1 MVTTPGEEHPDGGDR
16 RLVPLLV
23 LTAAAGF
30 TAAYPRGRA
39 RLDASSNPV
48 NGLIKPVGK
57 SSSAGFDEGGG
68 GGAST
73 TSNTQQGVLGVLYP
87 ELSPDYPSHAESA
100 PAVPAKPPL
109 AEGET
114 ELDPTVTTLLLGQ
127 GASATQQSTT
137 EGNTTTT
144 TTTAY
149 IPGADPM
156 TSTRTAQSFDTPDG
170 GRQVYG
176 YDSRGALDTITTT
189 GADGVVRTYR
199 PARDGDGN
207 IIPNSFT
214 YTDSNGVTYG
224 LATTFDSN
232 GDLVTAFEEATLTMS
247 SYGQNNGQT
256 ELTNTDTLDEGRAL
270 ATTEEAQA
278 LVLAPLL
285 AEGGLARAG
294 TWLGKLLIG
303 EGRSG
308 GGKGEK
314 GSEGRSERSGGNSD
328 RGTENRSGGSDKG
341 ETRPREGGPNRDD
354 TPNRPSGEQPNAP
367 DDLPKG
373 QQYSGDLQKV
383 NKPDADADKLAERI
397 GGQSRMKFGNDPS
410 GREFDVVSDEFIG
423 QAKPGGQQ
431 LGSAFRNQGKES
443 FEAARATGR
452 KVYYHFD
459 GEPGPGV
466 IDKLYEYSARY
477 GVDVVIDTTPF

>member
-1 MVTTPGEEHPDGGDR
+1 M
-16 RLVPLLV
+16 
-23 LTAAAGF
+23 
-30 TAAYPRGRA
+30 
-39 RLDASSNPV
+39 
-48 NGLIKPVGK
+48 IKPVGK
-57 SSSAGFDEGGG
+57 SPSASLDEGGG
-68 GGAST
+68 SGAPT
-73 TSNTQQGVLGVLYP
+73 TSNTQQGVLGALYP

-127 GASATQQSTT
+127 GASATRQSTT

-156 TSTRTAQSFDTPDG
+156 TSTRTAQTFDTPDG
-170 GRQVYG
+170 GHQVYG
-176 YDSRGALDTITTT
+176 YDSRGVLDTITTT
-189 GADGVVRTYR
+189 GADGVVRTYT

-214 YTDSNGVTYG
+214 YTDSNGITYG

-247 SYGQNNGQT
+247 SYGQSNGQT

-314 GSEGRSERSGGNSD
+314 SGANHDRPGESGGGRAN
-328 RGTENRSGGSDKG
+328 RGENRA
-341 ETRPREGGPNRDD
+341 EEGGPSRSDN
-354 TPNRPSGEQPNAP
+354 PGRPSG
-367 DDLPKG
+367 D
-373 QQYSGDLQKV
+373 QQSNSSDNLSDHQRYSGELQKV
-383 NKPDADADKLAERI
+383 NKPDADADRLAERI
-397 GGQSRMKFGNDPS
+397 GGQSRVKFSNDPK
-410 GREFDVVSDEFIG
+410 GREFDVVSDEYIG
-423 QAKPGGQQ
+423 QAKPGGTQ
-431 LGSAFRNQGKES
+431 LGSTLRNQGKRS
-443 FEAARATGR
+443 FEAAQATGR
-452 KVYYHFD
+452 KVYYHFN
-459 GEPGPGV
+459 GEPGLGV

-477 GVDVVIDTTPF
+477 GVEIVIDTTPF

>member
-1 MVTTPGEEHPDGGDR
+1 M
-16 RLVPLLV
+16 PLLV

-30 TAAYPRGRA
+30 TAAAYPRGRT
-39 RLDASSNPV
+39 RLRASSNPV
-48 NGLIKPVGK
+48 HGLIKPVGK
-57 SSSAGFDEGGG
+57 SPSASLDEGGG
-68 GGAST
+68 GGAPT
-73 TSNTQQGVLGVLYP
+73 TSNAQQGVLGALYP

-156 TSTRTAQSFDTPDG
+156 TSTRTAQTFDTPDG
-170 GRQVYG
+170 GHQVYG
-176 YDSRGALDTITTT
+176 YDSRGVLDTITTT
-189 GADGVVRTYR
+189 GADGVVRTYT

-214 YTDSNGVTYG
+214 YTDSNGITYG

-247 SYGQNNGQT
+247 SYGQSNGQT

-314 GSEGRSERSGGNSD
+314 SSEGRSERGGGNSD
-328 RGTENRSGGSDKG
+328 RGAENRSGSGDKG
-341 ETRPREGGPNRDD
+341 GTRSQEGGPDRGD

-367 DDLPKG
+367 DELPKE

-383 NKPDADADKLAERI
+383 NKPDAGADKLAERI
-397 GGQSRMKFGNDPS
+397 GGQSRMKFSNDPD

-443 FEAARATGR
+443 FEAAQATGR

-459 GEPGPGV
+459 SEPGPGV
-466 IDKLYEYSARY
+466 INKLYEYSARY
-477 GVDVVIDTTPF
+477 GVEVVIDTTPF

>member
-1 MVTTPGEEHPDGGDR
+1 M
-16 RLVPLLV
+16 
-23 LTAAAGF
+23 
-30 TAAYPRGRA
+30 
-39 RLDASSNPV
+39 
-48 NGLIKPVGK
+48 
-57 SSSAGFDEGGG
+57 
-68 GGAST
+68 
-73 TSNTQQGVLGVLYP
+73 LGVLYP
-87 ELSPDYPSHAESA
+87 ELAPDYPSRAD
-100 PAVPAKPPL
+100 PVPAAPTKPPL

-114 ELDPTVTTLLLGQ
+114 EIDPTITTLLLGE

-149 IPGADPM
+149 IPGADTM
-156 TSTRTAQSFDTPDG
+156 TSTRSAQSFDTPDG

-189 GADGVVRTYR
+189 GADGVLRTYT
-199 PARDGDGN
+199 PARDDNGN
-207 IIPNSFT
+207 VIPNTFT
-214 YTDSNGVTYG
+214 YTDKDGVTYG
-224 LATTFDSN
+224 LTTNFDSN

-256 ELTNTDTLDEGRAL
+256 ELTDTDTLDEGRAL

-285 AEGGLARAG
+285 AEGSLVRAG
-294 TWLGKLLIG
+294 TWLGKFLIG
-303 EGRSG
+303 EGRSS
-308 GGKGEK
+308 GGKGER
-314 GSEGRSERSGGNSD
+314 GNGEGRAEKSDGNGD
-328 RGTENRSGGSDKG
+328 RGAETRGGGAEKGGTRTQEGNPNRS
-341 ETRPREGGPNRDD
+341 D
-354 TPNRPSGEQPNAP
+354 TPSRPSGEQTNTP
-367 DDLPKG
+367 DELPKT
-373 QQYSGDLQKV
+373 QQYSGELQKV

-397 GGQSRMKFGNDPS
+397 GGQSRMKFSSDPN

-423 QAKPGGQQ
+423 QAKPSGQQ

-443 FEAARATGR
+443 FEAAQSTGR

-466 IDKLYEYSARY
+466 INKLYEYSARY
-477 GVDVVIDTTPF
+477 GVDVIIDTTPF